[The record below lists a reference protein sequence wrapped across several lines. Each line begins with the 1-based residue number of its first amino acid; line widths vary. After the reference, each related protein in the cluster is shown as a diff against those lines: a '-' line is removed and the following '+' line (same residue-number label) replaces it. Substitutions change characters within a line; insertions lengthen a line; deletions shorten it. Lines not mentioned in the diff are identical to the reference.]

1 MSEECKCEYI
11 KRVKKQTIFK
21 LITYIKNQHYYL
33 PNTSVFVT
41 NMIKNYDLC
50 T

>member
-1 MSEECKCEYI
+1 MSEECKCENI

-21 LITYIKNQHYYL
+21 LIIYKNQHYYL
-33 PNTSVFVT
+33 PNTSALVS

-50 T
+50 A